1 MRVWHRDIPL
11 SALCRQHLLGLHK
24 EIHPLLTFASPTG
37 KGGSYRRHPETLR
50 WVGHLPA
57 LRLHHD
63 AVEAEMLRRGY
74 VPKSPAAHAEVGGSA
89 DWPDEIT
96 ELSEQVDIITR
107 KRCGCRIHH

>member
-50 WVGHLPA
+50 WTGHLPA

-74 VPKSPAAHAEVGGSA
+74 SPQSPVAPCLDGGSSE
-89 DWPDEIT
+89 WPDEIAPL
-96 ELSEQVDIITR
+96 EDQLNNIRGKQC
-107 KRCGCRIHH
+107 RCDL